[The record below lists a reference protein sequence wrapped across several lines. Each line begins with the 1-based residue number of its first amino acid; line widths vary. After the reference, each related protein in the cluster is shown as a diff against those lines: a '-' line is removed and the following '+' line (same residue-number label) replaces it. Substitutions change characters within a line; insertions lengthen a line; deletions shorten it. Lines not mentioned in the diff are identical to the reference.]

1 MAEALRDCMRL
12 FLSWAIPGA
21 DELVTARGMGGASKP
36 RSSHNGIERL
46 RAQRNRDNDP
56 SHRPDPNVLT
66 EPLCRVADTAGLTV
80 RRHRGPVA
88 APALAAAAPAP
99 AVTGRHSEIVSMND
113 YFGTWLGRNRC
124 LSRPAPRGTTKGDAF
139 RCGAAAVARPPTF

>member
-1 MAEALRDCMRL
+1 MAEVLRDCMRL

-66 EPLCRVADTAGLTV
+66 EPLRRVADAAGLTMH
-80 RRHRGPVA
+80 RHRGPV
-88 APALAAAAPAP
+88 AAPAP

-124 LSRPAPRGTTKGDAF
+124 LSRPAPRGTMEGDAF